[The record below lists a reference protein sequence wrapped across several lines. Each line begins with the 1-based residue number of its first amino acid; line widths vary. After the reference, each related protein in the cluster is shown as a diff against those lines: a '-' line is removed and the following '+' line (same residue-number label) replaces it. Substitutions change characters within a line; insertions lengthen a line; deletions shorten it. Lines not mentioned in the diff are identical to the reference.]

1 MDKYLL
7 VNLNMQEIEWHEV
20 IMQMTNFKNYF
31 IVQLSNNPAEIS
43 VVLKN
48 YKQRI
53 NPNVF
58 DDCVSPLY

>member
-20 IMQMTNFKNYF
+20 IMPMTNFKNYF

-48 YKQRI
+48 
-53 NPNVF
+53 
-58 DDCVSPLY
+58 L